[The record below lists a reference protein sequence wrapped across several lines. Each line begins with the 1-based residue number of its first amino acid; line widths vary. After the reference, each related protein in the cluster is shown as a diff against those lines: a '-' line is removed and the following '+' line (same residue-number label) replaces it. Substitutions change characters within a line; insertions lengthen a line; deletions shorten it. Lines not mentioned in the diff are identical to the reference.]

1 MKIKREYKPD
11 YAALYPGVAIS
22 NEVMEVLI
30 KSDRKMRHM
39 ESEIKNDV
47 FIYNSEEK
55 IAMFL
60 PSREDSY
67 ERLCDEENAEF
78 ETNNLSPEDVLVH
91 SDELER
97 LQIALQVLNRTEQEL
112 IEARFYEGLSEREYA
127 QRIGIS
133 QKAVN
138 KRWHKISAKLK
149 NLMEN

>member
-78 ETNNLSPEDVLVH
+78 STIELTPEEELVRK
-91 SDELER
+91 DELR
-97 LQIALQVLNRTEQEL
+97 RVHVALEKLKPSEFHL
-112 IEARFYEGLSEREYA
+112 IHAIYFEGMTEREYA
-127 QRIGIS
+127 QSIGKHYMTIHNRK
-133 QKAVN
+133 KAIL
-138 KRWHKISAKLK
+138 KKLK
-149 NLMEN
+149 KYLQI